1 MLARGFQSAS
11 HPVLAQI
18 VPIRRCN
25 LACTYCNEYDKHSPP
40 VPLATMRER
49 LDHLARLG
57 TANIEISG
65 GEPLLH
71 PDLDEL
77 IRHIRGTGAL
87 AGLIT
92 NGYLLNEKRI
102 EGFNDAGLDHLQ
114 ISIDNV
120 TPDDVS
126 MKSLKVLD
134 AKLQMLAKRAAFS
147 VNINSVLGG
156 DLSNPED
163 ALTIAKRA
171 IELGLTATVG
181 LIHNGHGRL
190 MPLTPEQ
197 RRVYDEITSLTAP
210 FYSVQKQNDFQ
221 RNLAFGRANDWQCG
235 AGGRYLYIC
244 EDGLVHWCS
253 QQRGHPGIPL
263 AEYTTEDVR
272 RESTS
277 EKSCAPLCT
286 VSCVHRVALLDR
298 IRTQPLK
305 TLDEIMPASGS
316 GAVERARAPLDVRHR
331 PASRPL
337 PRRRRAPARL
347 TLVARAELHQ
357 SRNHE
362 SEERE
367 GRACQR
373 ISRIVVSPDDAP
385 DGNGERQQ
393 SEREA
398 GRRKVCA
405 DRQRGRQRGGD
416 MPARKRV
423 QLNAGDTEHA
433 QVDAPDEP
441 GRSRRRTFDRT
452 RRSRGEPWQ
461 QAVAPEHRQED
472 RGPEP
477 VRLLV

>member
-1 MLARGFQSAS
+1 MVARGFQSAS
-11 HPVLAQI
+11 HPILAQI

-40 VPLATMRER
+40 VPLVTMRER
-49 LDHLARLG
+49 LDHLARLR
-57 TANIEISG
+57 TANITISG

-71 PDLDEL
+71 PDLDAL

-92 NGYLLNEKRI
+92 NGYLLNEKRV

-134 AKLQMLAKRAAFS
+134 AKLQMLAKRAAFG
-147 VNINSVLGG
+147 VNINSVLGAG
-156 DLSNPED
+156 LSNPAD
-163 ALTIAKRA
+163 ALAVAKRA
-171 IELGLTATVG
+171 VELGLTATVG
-181 LIHNGHGRL
+181 LIHDGHGRL
-190 MPLTPEQ
+190 QPLTPEQ
-197 RRVYDEITSLTAP
+197 RRVYDEISSLTAP

-263 AEYTTEDVR
+263 AEYTSEDVR

-298 IRTQPLK
+298 IRTRPLE
-305 TLDEIMPASGS
+305 TLDAIMPASGG
-316 GAVERARAPLDVRHR
+316 GAVGVRVLRWMFVTGPHHDR
-331 PASRPL
+331 FRHVA
-337 PRRRRAPARL
+337 ARL
-347 TLVARAELHQ
+347 L
-357 SRNHE
+357 
-362 SEERE
+362 
-367 GRACQR
+367 
-373 ISRIVVSPDDAP
+373 
-385 DGNGERQQ
+385 
-393 SEREA
+393 
-398 GRRKVCA
+398 
-405 DRQRGRQRGGD
+405 
-416 MPARKRV
+416 
-423 QLNAGDTEHA
+423 
-433 QVDAPDEP
+433 
-441 GRSRRRTFDRT
+441 RSR
-452 RRSRGEPWQ
+452 S
-461 QAVAPEHRQED
+461 
-472 RGPEP
+472 
-477 VRLLV
+477 

>member
-1 MLARGFQSAS
+1 MLARGFQSAN

-92 NGYLLNEKRI
+92 NGYLLNEKRV

-156 DLSNPED
+156 GLSNPED

-181 LIHNGHGRL
+181 LIHDGHGRL
-190 MPLTPEQ
+190 LPLTPEQ
-197 RRVYDEITSLTAP
+197 RRVYDEISSLTAP

-221 RNLAFGRANDWQCG
+221 RNLASAARTTGSAGPVAAISTSARTASCTGARSSAGIQASRWPSTPPRMCG
-235 AGGRYLYIC
+235 A
-244 EDGLVHWCS
+244 
-253 QQRGHPGIPL
+253 
-263 AEYTTEDVR
+263 
-272 RESTS
+272 
-277 EKSCAPLCT
+277 
-286 VSCVHRVALLDR
+286 
-298 IRTQPLK
+298 
-305 TLDEIMPASGS
+305 
-316 GAVERARAPLDVRHR
+316 RARARRVVRRSAPCRACTAWRCSTAFARSHSRRSTRSCR
-331 PASRPL
+331 PAAA
-337 PRRRRAPARL
+337 AP
-347 TLVARAELHQ
+347 
-357 SRNHE
+357 S
-362 SEERE
+362 
-367 GRACQR
+367 ACAC
-373 ISRIVVSPDDAP
+373 S
-385 DGNGERQQ
+385 
-393 SEREA
+393 A
-398 GRRKVCA
+398 GC
-405 DRQRGRQRGGD
+405 
-416 MPARKRV
+416 
-423 QLNAGDTEHA
+423 
-433 QVDAPDEP
+433 
-441 GRSRRRTFDRT
+441 S
-452 RRSRGEPWQ
+452 
-461 QAVAPEHRQED
+461 
-472 RGPEP
+472 
-477 VRLLV
+477 

>member
-1 MLARGFQSAS
+1 MVARGFQSAS
-11 HPVLAQI
+11 HPILAQI

-40 VPLATMRER
+40 VALATMRER
-49 LDHLARLG
+49 IDHLARLR

-65 GEPLLH
+65 GEPMLH

-102 EGFNDAGLDHLQ
+102 ERFNNAGLDHLQ

-120 TPDDVS
+120 HPDDTS
-126 MKSLKVLD
+126 KKSLKVLD
-134 AKLQMLAKRAAFS
+134 AKLRMLATHAAFS

-156 DLSNPED
+156 ELSHPED

-181 LIHNGHGRL
+181 LIHNGRGHL

-197 RRVYDEITSLTAP
+197 LRAFNAITALTAP
-210 FYSVQKQNDFQ
+210 FYTVQNQNDFQ
-221 RNLAFGRANDWQCG
+221 RNLAFGRPNDWQCG

-298 IRTQPLK
+298 IRTQPIEA
-305 TLDEIMPASGS
+305 LDEIMPAGGS
-316 GAVERARAPLDVRHR
+316 GAVSVRALRWMFVTSPHRDRFRAVA
-331 PASRPL
+331 AS
-337 PRRRRAPARL
+337 PARFALAVKIL
-347 TLVARAELHQ
+347 TWGLTEL
-357 SRNHE
+357 
-362 SEERE
+362 
-367 GRACQR
+367 
-373 ISRIVVSPDDAP
+373 P
-385 DGNGERQQ
+385 
-393 SEREA
+393 
-398 GRRKVCA
+398 
-405 DRQRGRQRGGD
+405 
-416 MPARKRV
+416 
-423 QLNAGDTEHA
+423 
-433 QVDAPDEP
+433 
-441 GRSRRRTFDRT
+441 
-452 RRSRGEPWQ
+452 
-461 QAVAPEHRQED
+461 
-472 RGPEP
+472 
-477 VRLLV
+477 

>member
-25 LACTYCNEYDKHSPP
+25 LSCSYCNEYDKHSPP

-77 IRHIRGTGAL
+77 VRHIRGTGAL

-92 NGYLLNEKRI
+92 NGYLLNEKRV

-134 AKLQMLAKRAAFS
+134 AKLQMLAKRAAFGI
-147 VNINSVLGG
+147 NINSVLGAG
-156 DLSNPED
+156 SSNPAD
-163 ALTIAKRA
+163 ALTIATRA
-171 IELGLTATVG
+171 VELGLTATVG
-181 LIHNGHGRL
+181 LIHDGHGRL
-190 MPLTPEQ
+190 QPLTPEQ
-197 RRVYDEITSLTAP
+197 RRVYDEISSLTAP

-298 IRTQPLK
+298 IRTRPLE
-305 TLDEIMPASGS
+305 TLDAIMPASGG
-316 GAVERARAPLDVRHR
+316 GAVGVRVLRWMFVTGPHHDR
-331 PASRPL
+331 FRTVA
-337 PRRRRAPARL
+337 ARL
-347 TLVARAELHQ
+347 L
-357 SRNHE
+357 
-362 SEERE
+362 
-367 GRACQR
+367 
-373 ISRIVVSPDDAP
+373 
-385 DGNGERQQ
+385 
-393 SEREA
+393 
-398 GRRKVCA
+398 
-405 DRQRGRQRGGD
+405 
-416 MPARKRV
+416 
-423 QLNAGDTEHA
+423 
-433 QVDAPDEP
+433 
-441 GRSRRRTFDRT
+441 RSR
-452 RRSRGEPWQ
+452 S
-461 QAVAPEHRQED
+461 
-472 RGPEP
+472 
-477 VRLLV
+477 

>member
-1 MLARGFQSAS
+1 MFRTLDRRWREARMLARGFQSAS
-11 HPVLAQI
+11 HPILAQI

-25 LACTYCNEYDKHSPP
+25 LACAYCNEYDKHSQP
-40 VPLATMRER
+40 VALATMRER
-49 LDHLARLG
+49 IDHLARLR

-102 EGFNDAGLDHLQ
+102 ERFNDAGLDHLQ

-120 TPDDVS
+120 KPDDTS
-126 MKSLKVLD
+126 KKSLKVLD
-134 AKLQMLAKRAAFS
+134 AKLQMLARHAAFS

-163 ALTIAKRA
+163 ALTVANRA

-181 LIHNGHGRL
+181 L

-197 RRVYDEITSLTAP
+197 LRVYREITSLTAP
-210 FYSVQKQNDFQ
+210 FYTVQNQNDFQ
-221 RNLAFGRANDWQCG
+221 RNLALGRPNDWQCG

-277 EKSCAPLCT
+277 RKSCAPHCT

-298 IRTQPLK
+298 IRAQPLK
-305 TLDEIMPASGS
+305 ALDEIMPSSGG
-316 GAVERARAPLDVRHR
+316 GAAGVRALRWMFVTGPHHVRFRAV
-331 PASRPL
+331 A
-337 PRRRRAPARL
+337 ARL
-347 TLVARAELHQ
+347 LG
-357 SRNHE
+357 SR
-362 SEERE
+362 S
-367 GRACQR
+367 
-373 ISRIVVSPDDAP
+373 
-385 DGNGERQQ
+385 
-393 SEREA
+393 
-398 GRRKVCA
+398 
-405 DRQRGRQRGGD
+405 
-416 MPARKRV
+416 
-423 QLNAGDTEHA
+423 
-433 QVDAPDEP
+433 
-441 GRSRRRTFDRT
+441 
-452 RRSRGEPWQ
+452 
-461 QAVAPEHRQED
+461 
-472 RGPEP
+472 
-477 VRLLV
+477 

>member
-1 MLARGFQSAS
+1 MVARGFQSAS
-11 HPVLAQI
+11 HPILAQI

-25 LACTYCNEYDKHSPP
+25 LACTYCNEYDKHSLP
-40 VPLATMRER
+40 VALSTMRER
-49 LDHLARLG
+49 IDHLARLR

-102 EGFNDAGLDHLQ
+102 ERFNNAGLDHLQ

-120 TPDDVS
+120 KPDETS
-126 MKSLKVLD
+126 NKSLKVLD

-156 DLSNPED
+156 GLSNPED

-171 IELGLTATVG
+171 IELGLTTTVG

-190 MPLTPEQ
+190 IPLAPEQ
-197 RRVYDEITSLTAP
+197 LRVYSEIASLVAP
-210 FYSVQKQNDFQ
+210 FYTVQNQNDFQ

-298 IRTQPLK
+298 IRTQP
-305 TLDEIMPASGS
+305 
-316 GAVERARAPLDVRHR
+316 
-331 PASRPL
+331 
-337 PRRRRAPARL
+337 
-347 TLVARAELHQ
+347 
-357 SRNHE
+357 
-362 SEERE
+362 
-367 GRACQR
+367 
-373 ISRIVVSPDDAP
+373 
-385 DGNGERQQ
+385 
-393 SEREA
+393 
-398 GRRKVCA
+398 
-405 DRQRGRQRGGD
+405 
-416 MPARKRV
+416 
-423 QLNAGDTEHA
+423 A
-433 QVDAPDEP
+433 Q
-441 GRSRRRTFDRT
+441 
-452 RRSRGEPWQ
+452 
-461 QAVAPEHRQED
+461 
-472 RGPEP
+472 
-477 VRLLV
+477 

>member
-25 LACTYCNEYDKHSPP
+25 LACSYCNEFDTHSSP
-40 VPLATMRER
+40 VALATMRER
-49 LDHLARLG
+49 IDHLARLG

-92 NGYLLNEKRI
+92 NGYLLSEKRV

-120 TPDDVS
+120 TPDAVS

-134 AKLQMLAKRAAFS
+134 AKLRMLAKRAAFG

-156 DLSNPED
+156 GLGNPGD

-171 IELGLTATVG
+171 IDLGFTATVG
-181 LIHNGHGRL
+181 LIHDGHGRL
-190 MPLTPEQ
+190 LPLTPEQ
-197 RRVYDEITSLTAP
+197 RRVYDEIASLTAP

-263 AEYTTEDVR
+263 AGYTTEDVR

-298 IRTQPLK
+298 LRTQPLA
-305 TLDEIMPASGS
+305 TLDEIMPARGG
-316 GAVERARAPLDVRHR
+316 GAVSVRMLRWAFVTGPHHDRFRAVA
-331 PASRPL
+331 
-337 PRRRRAPARL
+337 ARL
-347 TLVARAELHQ
+347 LG
-357 SRNHE
+357 SR
-362 SEERE
+362 S
-367 GRACQR
+367 
-373 ISRIVVSPDDAP
+373 
-385 DGNGERQQ
+385 
-393 SEREA
+393 
-398 GRRKVCA
+398 
-405 DRQRGRQRGGD
+405 
-416 MPARKRV
+416 
-423 QLNAGDTEHA
+423 
-433 QVDAPDEP
+433 
-441 GRSRRRTFDRT
+441 
-452 RRSRGEPWQ
+452 
-461 QAVAPEHRQED
+461 
-472 RGPEP
+472 
-477 VRLLV
+477 

>member
-1 MLARGFQSAS
+1 MVARGFRSAS
-11 HPVLAQI
+11 HPILAQI

-40 VPLATMRER
+40 VALATMRER
-49 LDHLARLG
+49 IDHLARLR

-102 EGFNDAGLDHLQ
+102 ERFNDAGLDHLQ

-120 TPDDVS
+120 KPDETS
-126 MKSLKVLD
+126 NKSLKVLD

-156 DLSNPED
+156 GLSNPED

-197 RRVYDEITSLTAP
+197 QRVYAEITSLTAP
-210 FYSVQKQNDFQ
+210 FYTVQNQNEFQ
-221 RNLAFGRANDWQCG
+221 RNLAFGRPNDWQCG

-277 EKSCAPLCT
+277 VKRCAPLCT

-298 IRTQPLK
+298 IRTQPIK
-305 TLDEIMPASGS
+305 ALDEIMPAGAS
-316 GAVERARAPLDVRHR
+316 GAVSVRVLRWMFVTNPHRDRFRAVAARLLG
-331 PASRPL
+331 SRP
-337 PRRRRAPARL
+337 
-347 TLVARAELHQ
+347 
-357 SRNHE
+357 
-362 SEERE
+362 
-367 GRACQR
+367 
-373 ISRIVVSPDDAP
+373 VSIP
-385 DGNGERQQ
+385 
-393 SEREA
+393 S
-398 GRRKVCA
+398 
-405 DRQRGRQRGGD
+405 
-416 MPARKRV
+416 
-423 QLNAGDTEHA
+423 
-433 QVDAPDEP
+433 
-441 GRSRRRTFDRT
+441 T
-452 RRSRGEPWQ
+452 RPTSTSQ
-461 QAVAPEHRQED
+461 K
-472 RGPEP
+472 
-477 VRLLV
+477 